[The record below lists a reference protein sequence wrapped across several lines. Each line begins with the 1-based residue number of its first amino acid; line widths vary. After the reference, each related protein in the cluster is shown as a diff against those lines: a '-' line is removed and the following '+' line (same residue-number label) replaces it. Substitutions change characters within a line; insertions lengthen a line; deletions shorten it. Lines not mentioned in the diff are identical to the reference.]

1 MTKTR
6 NFTPALQFKDE
17 LGNSYPFW
25 GEKKFSC
32 IARKIN
38 DGYKPKNSVESF
50 ECIEL
55 ESLRSETG
63 LLIRTFRSGGQK
75 SMKTKFLTG
84 DVLFGKLRP
93 YLKKFYLA
101 DFDGVCTSE
110 IWVLRP
116 KSVPSEFLFYVV
128 QSHHFNRVANIQSGS
143 KMPRSDWGLVSQSI
157 FKIPFDYQEQQKIAS
172 FLSSVDIKIEQLG
185 KKKAL
190 LEQYKKGMI
199 QKLFSQEFQFKD
211 EHGNDFSGW
220 KEKKLGELC
229 KITTG
234 KLDANA
240 MVDGGQYRFYTCA
253 REYYWIDKFAF
264 DADAL
269 LISGNGVNVGYIHYY
284 SGKFNAYQR
293 TYVLDQFEENIFY
306 IKFYLEQHLQ
316 KRINY
321 EKKVGNTPYI
331 VLNTLAD
338 MPLKTPCEKEQQK
351 IANFLS
357 AIDKK
362 IELVAEQLEQAR
374 TFKKG
379 LLQQMFI

>member
-1 MTKTR
+1 M
-6 NFTPALQFKDE
+6 
-17 LGNSYPFW
+17 
-25 GEKKFSC
+25 
-32 IARKIN
+32 
-38 DGYKPKNSVESF
+38 
-50 ECIEL
+50 
-55 ESLRSETG
+55 
-63 LLIRTFRSGGQK
+63 
-75 SMKTKFLTG
+75 
-84 DVLFGKLRP
+84 
-93 YLKKFYLA
+93 
-101 DFDGVCTSE
+101 
-110 IWVLRP
+110 
-116 KSVPSEFLFYVV
+116 
-128 QSHHFNRVANIQSGS
+128 
-143 KMPRSDWGLVSQSI
+143 
-157 FKIPFDYQEQQKIAS
+157 
-172 FLSSVDIKIEQLG
+172 
-185 KKKAL
+185 
-190 LEQYKKGMI
+190 LEQYKKGIM

-351 IANFLS
+351 FADCLS

-362 IELVAEQLEQAR
+362 IKLVAAQLEQAR